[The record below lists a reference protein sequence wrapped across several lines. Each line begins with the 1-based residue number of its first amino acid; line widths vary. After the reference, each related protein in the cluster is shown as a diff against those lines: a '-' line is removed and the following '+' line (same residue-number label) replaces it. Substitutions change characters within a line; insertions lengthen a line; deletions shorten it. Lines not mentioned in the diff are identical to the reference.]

1 MAPDTDAVNT
11 MCAYCGVGCGM
22 VLQVTTDPE
31 SGRRHVAKSIGNK
44 QHPANF
50 GRLCTKGATTA
61 GMLKAPGR
69 MDSAH
74 LRPDRGEPTK
84 PVEPDKAITHCANRL
99 RAIIDEHGP
108 DSFAM
113 YVSGQMSIEAQ
124 YLANKLT
131 KGFIGTNQ
139 IESNSRLCMA
149 SAGSGYKLSLGADGP
164 PGSYQDFEHADVF
177 FVIGANMADCH
188 PILFLRMMDR
198 VKAGAKLIVV
208 DPRRTATADKADLFL
223 QISPGSDLAL
233 LNGLLQLIVENGHT
247 DPEFIAEFTEGWEA
261 MPGFLEQYTA
271 DKVSEITGIPA
282 GDIRTAARM
291 IGEAENFMSCWTMG
305 LNQSTHGTWNT
316 NAICNL
322 HLATGTI
329 CKPGSGPFSLTG
341 QPNAM
346 GGREMGYMGPGL
358 PGQRSVASDDDR
370 EFVEHQWGV
379 PRGTLRTD
387 VGTGT
392 IDMFSRMANG
402 EIKACWVICTNPVAS
417 VANRKTVLAGLE
429 RAELVI
435 AQDAFLETETNEYAD
450 VLLPAS
456 LWTEAEGV
464 MVNSERNMTL
474 FQPAVKPPVLAM
486 PDWQIIARIAC
497 EMGFSEAFSYT
508 CAEEVFEEIKR
519 FSNPK
524 TGYDLRGV
532 SYERLRQ
539 SPLQWPCPPEGD
551 RDRNPIRYLNDG
563 VSQTQFV
570 RQDGQVPRL
579 AFPMPNGRAVFFA
592 RPHLPPD
599 EMPDDDFPFL
609 LNTGRLP
616 HQWHTM
622 TKTGKVAKLN
632 KLNPGPFVEI
642 HPDDAA
648 RLQVSDDDA
657 IEIASRRGRAV
668 LPAVISDRVRP
679 GNCFAPFHW
688 NDAFGEYLSINA
700 VTNDAVDPISN
711 QPEFKACAVTL
722 TKVTVAKPEPATEPE
737 PSLATDTPES
747 APTQVRGISVS
758 QVDALGELLGVAT
771 KPAPDFDELGR
782 SYLAGMLTG
791 LRSEGGRR
799 AGGVP
804 TLPKSAPFDPSAR
817 LWVDGLLAGMFSRI
831 DAPFVRVDT
840 PESAPTPAVKEPTI
854 GPPVPTPTA
863 ERAPIVLLWAS
874 QTGNAEELAGDIAA
888 QLGDAELAVTVHS
901 MDDFPVAD
909 LAAARELLLIT
920 STTGDGEPPDNG
932 AGFWRAL
939 ASDGA
944 PQFTDTRYAVLALG
958 DSNYDDFCGHGRNLD
973 ARLAELGATRIVER
987 ADCEPDYEDA
997 AAKWLGEVVEA
1008 LSKAPTS
1015 VRGDG
1020 KNSAPAARPPAAVPS
1035 RRRPGAG
1042 AYNKKHPLIT
1052 GIVRNTMLSQPKS
1065 AKDVRQLVFSLP
1077 EETVSYEA
1085 GDALG
1090 VWPRNCGQ
1098 LVEEWLSLTGLNGD
1112 ATVEVRDHGSM
1123 SLRDALTER
1132 YEIAHISPDLLRFVQ
1147 QRSGDAQL
1155 AELMK
1160 PKNKR
1165 ALSDW
1170 SWGRQS
1176 VDLLAQLPVTASV
1189 EDWLGILKP
1198 LQPRLYSIS
1207 SSPKAT
1213 PREVHLTVSPVRY
1226 NFKGVPRRGV
1236 CSTYLADRAPG
1247 DDVAI
1252 YVRPSSNFRPPS
1264 DPDTPMIMIG
1274 PGTGIAPFRGFL
1286 QERRALGHSAPN
1298 WLFFGEQHA
1307 ATDYY
1312 YRDELEQM
1320 RDDGFLTELDLAFSR
1335 DQQDK
1340 VYVQHLMRNRG
1351 AQLWSWLQDGA
1362 QLYVC
1367 GTADP
1372 MSKDVDRTLCDIAAE
1387 FGKLDPDAAKAFVQS
1402 LSSDKRYHR
1411 DVY

>member
-1 MAPDTDAVNT
+1 MAQDNAVNT

-22 VLQVTTDPE
+22 VLQITTDPE
-31 SGRRHVAKSIGNK
+31 TGRCRVTKSVGNK
-44 QHPANF
+44 EHPANF

-61 GMLKAPGR
+61 DLLGAPGR
-69 MDSAH
+69 VDSAH
-74 LRPDRGEPTK
+74 ARTDRGEPLE
-84 PVEPDKAITHCANRL
+84 PVEMDQAITRCARRL

-223 QISPGSDLAL
+223 QIAPGSDLAL
-233 LNGLLQLIVENGHT
+233 LNGLLHLIIENGRT
-247 DPEFIAEFTEGWEA
+247 DPHFIAEFTEGWEV
-261 MPGFLEQYTA
+261 MPSFLEQYTPG
-271 DKVSEITGIPA
+271 KVSEITGIPEE
-282 GDIRTAARM
+282 DIRAAAQM
-291 IGEAENFMSCWTMG
+291 IGEAGNFVSCWTMG

-322 HLATGTI
+322 HLATGAI

-358 PGQRSVASDDDR
+358 PGQRSVASAEDR
-370 EFVEHQWGV
+370 DVVEDLWGI

-387 VGTGT
+387 VGGGT
-392 IDMFSRMANG
+392 IDMFSRMADG
-402 EIKACWVICTNPVAS
+402 QIKACWIICTNPVAS

-429 RAELVI
+429 RAELVMV
-435 AQDAFLETETNEYAD
+435 QDAFLETETNEYAD
-450 VLLPAS
+450 VLLPAA
-456 LWTEAEGV
+456 LWAESEGV

-474 FQPAVKPPVLAM
+474 FQPAVPAPGHAM

-497 EMGFSEAFSYT
+497 EMGFPEAFSYNS
-508 CAEEVFEEIKR
+508 AEDVFEEIKR

-539 SPLQWPCPPEGD
+539 SPVQWPCAPESDGD
-551 RDRNPIRYLNDG
+551 RSPIRYLNDG
-563 VSQTQFV
+563 VSQAQLI
-570 RQDGQVPRL
+570 RADGSAPRL
-579 AFPMPNGRAVFFA
+579 AFPTPNGRAAFFA
-592 RPHLPPD
+592 RPHLPPE
-599 EMPDDDFPFL
+599 EMPDDDYPFL

-648 RLQVSDDDA
+648 RLHIADGDP

-668 LPAVISDRVRP
+668 LPASISDRVRP

-722 TKVTVAKPEPATEPE
+722 TKIAVSQPDSGTRTPA
-737 PSLATDTPES
+737 AGDAAES
-747 APTQVRGISVS
+747 APTEVREISVS
-758 QVDALGELLGVAT
+758 QVDSLGELLGVT
-771 KPAPDFDELGR
+771 TIPKPEFNELGR
-782 SYLAGMLTG
+782 AYLAGMLSG
-791 LRSEGGRR
+791 LRSDAGRR
-799 AGGVP
+799 SAGVP
-804 TLPKSAPFDPSAR
+804 TLPLSAPFDSSTR
-817 LWVDGLLAGMFSRI
+817 LWVDGLLAGLFSRT
-831 DAPFVRVDT
+831 DGPQPVALPVAPDW
-840 PESAPTPAVKEPTI
+840 APMGAAQRPPATPADPH
-854 GPPVPTPTA
+854 PAP
-863 ERAPIVLLWAS
+863 ERAPVVVLWAS
-874 QTGNAEELAGDIAA
+874 QTGNAEELASDIAA
-888 QLGDAELAVTVHS
+888 RLGDAKLPVTLHG
-901 MDDFPVAD
+901 MDDFP
-909 LAAARELLLIT
+909 LAELTATRDLLLIT
-920 STTGDGEPPDNG
+920 STTGDGEAPDNG
-932 AGFWRAL
+932 AGLWRAL
-939 ASDGA
+939 TSETA

-973 ARLAELGATRIVER
+973 ARLAELGATRLAGRV
-987 ADCEPDYEDA
+987 DCEPDYDDS
-997 AAKWLGEVVEA
+997 AAKWLGDIIDV
-1008 LSKAPTS
+1008 LSRTRTA
-1015 VRGDG
+1015 VGGDG
-1020 KNSAPAARPPAAVPS
+1020 RGPAHASAVTVPS
-1035 RRRPGAG
+1035 RPSPSPTGTFS
-1042 AYNKKHPLIT
+1042 KKHPLIT
-1052 GIVRNTMLSQPKS
+1052 GMVRNTMLSQPKS
-1065 AKDVRQLVFSLP
+1065 AKDVRHLVFSLP
-1077 EETVSYEA
+1077 EETVTYEA

-1090 VWPRNCGQ
+1090 VWPRNSDQ
-1098 LVEEWLSLTGLNGD
+1098 LVDEWLSVTGLD
-1112 ATVEVRDHGSM
+1112 AQTPVEVGEHGLM
-1123 SLRDALTER
+1123 SLRSALTER
-1132 YEIAHISPDLLRFVQ
+1132 IEIAHISRDLVRFVQ
-1147 QRSGDAQL
+1147 ERTGDPKL
-1155 AELMK
+1155 GELLK
-1160 PKNKR
+1160 PDNKR

-1170 SWGRQS
+1170 TWGRQS
-1176 VDLLAQLPVTASV
+1176 IDLLARLPVVASAH
-1189 EDWLGILKP
+1189 EWLRVLKR

-1207 SSPKAT
+1207 SSPKEC
-1213 PREVHLTVSPVRY
+1213 PGEVHLTVSPVRY
-1226 NFKGVPRRGV
+1226 NFQGVPRRGV
-1236 CSTYLADRAPG
+1236 CSTYLADRSPG
-1247 DDVAI
+1247 DRVAV
-1252 YVRPSSNFRPPS
+1252 YLQASSNFRPPS
-1264 DPDTPMIMIG
+1264 DPGTPMIMIG

-1286 QERRALGHSAPN
+1286 QERRALGHTGPN

-1335 DQQDK
+1335 DQQQK
-1340 VYVQHLMRNRG
+1340 VYVQHLMRDRG

-1372 MSKDVDRTLCDIAAE
+1372 MAKDVDRALCDIAAE
-1387 FGKLDPDAAKAFVQS
+1387 FGNLDPDAATAYVQS
-1402 LSSDKRYHR
+1402 LSADKRYHR

>member
-1 MAPDTDAVNT
+1 MTAEFEVSDAGAVNT

-31 SGRRHVAKSIGNK
+31 SGRRQVAKSVGNK

-61 GMLKAPGR
+61 DMLAAPGR
-69 MDSAH
+69 MDSAYA
-74 LRPDRGEPTK
+74 RDDRGEPLET
-84 PVEPDKAITHCANRL
+84 VDTDTAITRCAKRL

-164 PGSYQDFEHADVF
+164 PGSYQDFDRADVF

-188 PILFLRMMDR
+188 PILFLRMMER

-208 DPRRTATADKADLFL
+208 DPRRTATAEKADLYL
-223 QISPGSDLAL
+223 QIAPGTDLAL
-233 LNGLLQLIVENGHT
+233 LNGLLHLIVENGHV
-247 DPEFIAEFTEGWEA
+247 DADFIAEFTEGWEV
-261 MPGFLEQYTA
+261 MPSFLQQYTP
-271 DKVSEITGIPA
+271 DKVSEITRIPTE
-282 GDIRTAARM
+282 DIRTAARM
-291 IGEAENFMSCWTMG
+291 LGEADNFMSCWTMG

-322 HLATGTI
+322 HLATGAI
-329 CKPGSGPFSLTG
+329 CRPGSGPFSLTG

-358 PGQRSVASDDDR
+358 PGQRSVASAEDR
-370 EFVEHQWGV
+370 EFVEDRWGV

-387 VGTGT
+387 VGAGT
-392 IDMFSRMANG
+392 IDMFSRMADG
-402 EIKACWVICTNPVAS
+402 RIKACWIVCTNPVAS
-417 VANRKTVLAGLE
+417 VANRRTVLAGLE

-435 AQDAFLETETNEYAD
+435 GQDAFLETETNEYAD
-450 VLLPAS
+450 VLLPAA
-456 LWTEAEGV
+456 LWAESEGV

-474 FQPAVKPPVLAM
+474 FQPAVQAPGQAL

-497 EMGFSEAFSYT
+497 EMGFSEAFRYD
-508 CAEEVFEEIKR
+508 CAEDVFEEIKR

-532 SYERLRQ
+532 SYERLRET
-539 SPLQWPCPPEGD
+539 PLQWPCPPDGD
-551 RDRNPIRYLNDG
+551 GDRNPIRYLNDG
-563 VSQTQFV
+563 VSQARLV
-570 RQDGQVPRL
+570 REDGGAPRL
-579 AFPMPNGRAVFFA
+579 AFPTPSGRAAFFA
-592 RPHLPPD
+592 RPHLPPE
-599 EMPDDDFPFL
+599 EMPDDDYPFL

-648 RLQVSDDDA
+648 RLQVCDDDPV
-657 IEIASRRGRAV
+657 EIASRRGRAV
-668 LPAVISDRVRP
+668 LPAVVSDRVRP

-700 VTNDAVDPISN
+700 VTNDAVDPISS

-722 TKVTVAKPEPATEPE
+722 AKVAVSPPA
-737 PSLATDTPES
+737 A
-747 APTQVRGISVS
+747 APAAAAGVS
-758 QVDALGELLGVAT
+758 PLDVFAEILGVAT
-771 KPAPDFDELGR
+771 YPVPDFDGPGR

-791 LRSEGGRR
+791 LRSEAGRR

-804 TLPKSAPFDPSAR
+804 TLPANAPFDSSTR
-817 LWVDGLLAGMFSRI
+817 LWVDGLLAGLFSRI
-831 DAPFVRVDT
+831 EAPQPISV
-840 PESAPTPAVKEPTI
+840 PAPAPKPAP
-854 GPPVPTPTA
+854 

-874 QTGNAEELAGDIAA
+874 QTGNAEELAADVAA
-888 QLGDAELAVTVHS
+888 RLGEAGLTVALHA
-901 MDDFPVAD
+901 MDDFPVSG
-909 LAAARELLLIT
+909 LAATRELLLIT
-920 STTGDGEPPDNG
+920 STTGDGDPPDNA
-932 AGFWRAL
+932 AGLWRAL
-939 ASDGA
+939 TTEGA
-944 PQFTDTRYAVLALG
+944 PRLTGTRYAVLALG
-958 DSNYDDFCGHGRNLD
+958 DSNYDDFCGHGRRLD
-973 ARLAELGATRIVER
+973 ERLAELGATRIAAR
-987 ADCEPDYEDA
+987 LDCEPDYDDP
-997 AAKWLGEVVEA
+997 AAKWLAGVIDTLTRTPTPVGQDGTATAHRPAVV
-1008 LSKAPTS
+1008 
-1015 VRGDG
+1015 
-1020 KNSAPAARPPAAVPS
+1020 AAPS
-1035 RRRPGAG
+1035 RPSRPATST
-1042 AYNKKHPLIT
+1042 YSKKHPLIT
-1052 GIVRNTMLSQPKS
+1052 DMARNIKLSQPKS
-1065 AKDVRQLVFSLP
+1065 AKDVRQLVFSVP

-1090 VWPRNCGQ
+1090 VWPRNSDQ
-1098 LVEEWLSLTGLNGD
+1098 LVDEWLSVTGLD
-1112 ATVEVRDHGSM
+1112 AQTPVEVGEHGLM
-1123 SLRDALTER
+1123 SLRSALTER
-1132 YEIAHISPDLLRFVQ
+1132 IEIAHISRDLVRFVQ
-1147 QRSGDAQL
+1147 ERTGDAKL
-1155 AELMK
+1155 AELLK
-1160 PKNKR
+1160 PENKA

-1170 SWGRQS
+1170 AWGRQS
-1176 VDLLAQLPVTASV
+1176 IDLLAQLPVYASAHEWV
-1189 EDWLGILKP
+1189 RVLKR

-1207 SSPKAT
+1207 SSPKEF
-1213 PREVHLTVSPVRY
+1213 PGEVHLTVSPVRY
-1226 NFKGVPRRGV
+1226 NFQGVPRRGV
-1236 CSTYLADRAPG
+1236 CSTYLADRSPG
-1247 DDVAI
+1247 DRIAV
-1252 YVRPSSNFRPPS
+1252 YLQPSSNFRPPS

-1286 QERRALGHSAPN
+1286 QERRALGHTGPN

-1312 YRDELEQM
+1312 YRDEIEQM
-1320 RDDGFLTELDLAFSR
+1320 HADGLLTELDLAFSR
-1335 DQQDK
+1335 DQRDK
-1340 VYVQHLMRNRG
+1340 VYVQHLMRKRG
-1351 AQLWSWLQDGA
+1351 AQLWRWLQDGA

-1372 MSKDVDRTLCDIAAE
+1372 MAKDVEGALCDIAAE
-1387 FGKLDPDAAKAFVQS
+1387 HGNLDPDAATAYVRS
-1402 LSSDKRYHR
+1402 LSADKRYHR

>member
-1 MAPDTDAVNT
+1 

-31 SGRRHVAKSIGNK
+31 SGRRHIAKSTGNK
-44 QHPANF
+44 EHPANF
-50 GRLCTKGATTA
+50 GRLCTKGATTSDLL
-61 GMLKAPGR
+61 GAPGR
-69 MDSAH
+69 MESAH
-74 LRPDRGEPTK
+74 VRTDRGEP
-84 PVEPDKAITHCANRL
+84 VEPVDMDRAIAQCANRL
-99 RAIIDEHGP
+99 RAIIDTHGP

-233 LNGLLQLIVENGHT
+233 LNGLLQQIVENGHT
-247 DPEFIAEFTEGWEA
+247 DPAFIAEFTEGWEA
-261 MPGFLEQYTA
+261 MPDFLEQYTP
-271 DKVSEITGIPA
+271 DKVSEITGIPEEH
-282 GDIRTAARM
+282 IRAAARM
-291 IGEAENFMSCWTMG
+291 IGEAQNFVSCWTMG

-316 NAICNL
+316 NALCNL
-322 HLATGTI
+322 HLATGAI

-358 PGQRSVASDDDR
+358 PGQRSALSAEDR
-370 EFVEHQWGV
+370 AFTEDQWGI
-379 PRGTLRTD
+379 PRGTLRTE

-392 IDMFSRMANG
+392 IDMFSRMASG
-402 EIKACWVICTNPVAS
+402 EIKACWIVCTNPVAS

-435 AQDAFLETETNEYAD
+435 TQDAFLETETNEYAD
-450 VLLPAS
+450 VLLPAA
-456 LWTEAEGV
+456 LWSEAEGV

-474 FQPAVKPPVLAM
+474 FQPAVTAPGDAM

-497 EMGFSEAFSYT
+497 EMGFSDAFSYGS
-508 CAEEVFEEIKR
+508 AEEVFEEIKR

-539 SPLQWPCPPEGD
+539 GPLQWPCAPGSTG
-551 RDRNPIRYLNDG
+551 DRNPIRYLNDG
-563 VSQTQFV
+563 VSQARLV
-570 RQDGQVPRL
+570 REDGSSPRL
-579 AFPMPNGRAVFFA
+579 AFPTANGRAVFFA
-592 RPHLPPD
+592 RPHLPPE
-599 EMPDDDFPFL
+599 EMPDNDYPFL

-648 RLQVSDDDA
+648 RLQIAEGDA

-668 LPAVISDRVRP
+668 LPAVISDRVRI

-688 NDAFGEYLSINA
+688 NDVFGEYLAINA

-722 TKVTVAKPEPATEPE
+722 AKVSVAPAD
-737 PSLATDTPES
+737 PSTDTPEA
-747 APTQVRGISVS
+747 APTEVLEISAS
-758 QVDALGELLGVAT
+758 QVDALADLLGVAT
-771 KPAPDFDELGR
+771 KPAPEFDELGR
-782 SYLAGMLTG
+782 SYLAGMLTA
-791 LRSEGGRR
+791 LSSDAGRR
-799 AGGVP
+799 TAGVP
-804 TLPKSAPFDPSAR
+804 TLPQSAPFDPGTR
-817 LWVDGLLAGMFSRI
+817 LWVDGLLAGLFSRAG
-831 DAPFVRVDT
+831 APR
-840 PESAPTPAVKEPTI
+840 PAPAPAVEEPTI
-854 GPPVPTPTA
+854 QPPEAKPA
-863 ERAPIVLLWAS
+863 KRAPVVVLWAS
-874 QTGNAEELAGDIAA
+874 QTGNAEELAADIAA
-888 QLGDAELAVTVHS
+888 RLGNADVPVSLRA
-901 MDDFPVAD
+901 MDDFPVGE
-909 LAAARELLLIT
+909 LATTRELLLIT

-939 ASDGA
+939 TTDGA
-944 PQFTDTRYAVLALG
+944 TKFTGTRYAVLALG
-958 DSNYDDFCGHGRNLD
+958 DSNYDDFCGHGRKLD
-973 ARLAELGATRIVER
+973 ERLAELGATRIVDR
-987 ADCEPDYEDA
+987 VDCEPDYDDA
-997 AAKWLGEVVEA
+997 AGKWVSGVIQA
-1008 LSKAPTS
+1008 LARTPAPVGRDGGAAATAS
-1015 VRGDG
+1015 TAAPVR
-1020 KNSAPAARPPAAVPS
+1020 PANGSGPV
-1035 RRRPGAG
+1035 G
-1042 AYNKKHPLIT
+1042 YTKKHPLIT
-1052 GIVRNTMLSQPKS
+1052 GIVRNTVLSQPKS
-1065 AKDVRQLVFSLP
+1065 TKDVRHLVFSLP

-1090 VWPRNCGQ
+1090 VWPRNSDR
-1098 LVEEWLSLTGLNGD
+1098 LVDEWLAVTGLDGQ
-1112 ATVEVRDHGSM
+1112 TPVEVGEQGLM
-1123 SLRDALTER
+1123 SLRSALTER
-1132 YEIAHISPDLLRFVQ
+1132 IEIAHISRDLVRFVQ
-1147 QRSGDAQL
+1147 ERTGDSTL
-1155 AELMK
+1155 AELLK
-1160 PKNKR
+1160 PENKR

-1176 VDLLAQLPVTASV
+1176 IDLLAQHPVWASAH
-1189 EDWLGILKP
+1189 EWLRVLKR

-1207 SSPKAT
+1207 SSPKEC
-1213 PREVHLTVSPVRY
+1213 PGEVHLTVSPVRY
-1226 NFKGVPRRGV
+1226 NFQGVPRRGV
-1236 CSTYLADRAPG
+1236 CSTYLADRSPG
-1247 DDVAI
+1247 DRVAV
-1252 YVRPSSNFRPPS
+1252 YLQSSSNFRPPGDS
-1264 DPDTPMIMIG
+1264 HTPMIMIG

-1286 QERRALGHSAPN
+1286 QERRALGHTGPN

-1312 YRDELEQM
+1312 YRDELEKM
-1320 RDDGFLTELDLAFSR
+1320 RADGFLTELDLAFSR
-1335 DQQDK
+1335 DQQQK
-1340 VYVQHLMRNRG
+1340 VYVQHLMRKRG
-1351 AQLWSWLQDGA
+1351 AELWRWLQDGA

-1372 MSKDVDRTLCDIAAE
+1372 MAKDVDRALCEIAAE
-1387 FGKLDPDAAKAFVQS
+1387 HGNLDPDGAKEYVRS
-1402 LSSDKRYHR
+1402 LSADKRYHR